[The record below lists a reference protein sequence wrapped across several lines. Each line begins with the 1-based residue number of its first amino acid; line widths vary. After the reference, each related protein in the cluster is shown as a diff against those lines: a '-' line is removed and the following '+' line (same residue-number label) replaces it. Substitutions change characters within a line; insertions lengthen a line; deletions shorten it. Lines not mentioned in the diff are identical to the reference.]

1 MDYPTLKADLRKK
14 VIAERGALSPE
25 EVAEKSEAIFL
36 KWRNRFSL
44 REIAWFHMFK
54 SMAKFNEVQTHFF
67 EDYLNDRHPRIK
79 IVVPVIDKVNK
90 KLRHARITR
99 DIEMEVNKF
108 GVPEPKMPVE
118 WVFPMMLDMVIVPL
132 LAFDTQG
139 NRLGY
144 GGGYYDRFLEMVRP
158 QCLKIGVAF
167 ELSKQEAVFHQD
179 HDVPLD
185 FVVTEEKVYRC
196 NPNLAI

>member
-14 VIAERGALSPE
+14 VMAERGALSPE
-25 EVAEKSEAIFL
+25 EVRAKSESLFL

-44 REIAWFHMFK
+44 RQIAWLHLFK
-54 SMAKFNEVQTHFF
+54 TMDKFNEVETHFF
-67 EDYLNDRHPRIK
+67 EEYLRAKHPRIK
-79 IVVPVIDKVNK
+79 IAVPVMDKVNK
-90 KLRHARITR
+90 KLRHARITN
-99 DIEMEVNKF
+99 DIEMVTNKF

-118 WVFPMMLDMVIVPL
+118 WVYPMMIDMVLVPL
-132 LAFDTQG
+132 LAFDEKG

-158 QCLKIGVAF
+158 QCLKIGLAF
-167 ELSKQEAVFHQD
+167 ELSKQEAVFHQE

-185 FVVTEEKVYRC
+185 FVVTEETVYRC